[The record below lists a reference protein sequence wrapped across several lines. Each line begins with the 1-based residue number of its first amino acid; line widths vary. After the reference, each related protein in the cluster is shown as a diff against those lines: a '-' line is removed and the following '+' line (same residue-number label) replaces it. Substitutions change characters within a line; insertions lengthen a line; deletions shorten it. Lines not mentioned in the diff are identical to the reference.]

1 MCTSSNTL
9 KPPKKFAAIMGTS
22 SNTGNQHNPTEQETP
37 IMVTTSHIDHALTQQ
52 PSSCQAAHDILAI
65 PCKR

>member
-37 IMVTTSHIDHALTQQ
+37 IMVTTSHIDHAL
-52 PSSCQAAHDILAI
+52 I
-65 PCKR
+65 